1 MARILLTGG
10 CGVVGAPLAR
20 ELASRGHQIHIA
32 DLGHSEIPNYTRCD
46 VGEYRQLERVIEEH
60 KFDYVYHL
68 AGEFGRMNGEHYYES
83 MWKTNAVGTKNL
95 LKLQEKHRFRA
106 IYFSSSEIYGDFPE
120 LMSEDVPDKFPL
132 KQMNDYAISK
142 WVNDL
147 QIVNSFART
156 GTESV
161 RVRLFNTYGPGE
173 TYSTYRSVICRFA
186 YCALHGLPY
195 TVYEDH
201 HRSFT
206 YIDDCSRTLANI
218 CQYFHPGEAYNI
230 SGEEY
235 WSIRK
240 LSDAILAAA
249 GKDDRHVK
257 YEKVEKMNTLNK
269 RGDTKKSREHLKHE
283 IRVTLGEGIPKT
295 VAWMR
300 ETYKK
305 S

>member
-10 CGVVGAPLAR
+10 RGVVGMPLAK
-20 ELASRGHQIHIA
+20 ELQSRGHKIHIA
-32 DLGHSEIPNYTRCD
+32 DLGHSQMPNYTRCD
-46 VGEYRQLERVIEEH
+46 VGEYRQLERVIEEGS
-60 KFDYVYHL
+60 FDCVYHL

-83 MWKTNAVGTKNL
+83 MWRTNAVGTKNL
-95 LKLQEKHRFRA
+95 LKLQEKHKFRVV
-106 IYFSSSEIYGDFPE
+106 YFSSSEIYGDYPE
-120 LMSEDVPDKFPL
+120 LDVEDVPDRVPL

-142 WVNDL
+142 WVNEL
-147 QIVNSFART
+147 QVMNSAHRT

-186 YCALHGLPY
+186 YCALHDLPY
-195 TVYEDH
+195 TVYSDH

-206 YIDDCSRTLANI
+206 YIDDCCRTLANI
-218 CQYFHPGEAYNI
+218 YENFHPGEVYNI

-235 WSIRK
+235 WSIK
-240 LSDAILAAA
+240 QLSDAILKAA

-257 YEKVEKMNTLNK
+257 YEKVEHMNTLNK
-269 RGDTKKSREHLKHE
+269 KGCTKKSIAHLKHE
-283 IRVTLGEGIPKT
+283 IKISMAQGIPMT

-300 ETYKK
+300 ETYGK
-305 S
+305 